1 MIPDSA
7 AEAPHC
13 ERELQQSS
21 EEHGQIVDIS
31 ETQPLLENGE
41 QTTPK
46 TTFSSFTAREWGIL
60 VMLSSANLWSIVAF
74 SCIAPF
80 YPMEAKKKGLSDFE
94 IGLTFGIFELM
105 IFLASPIAGKLM
117 PRFGPK
123 NLFTIGLTSTGTIA
137 ILFGFIDLIPTRRE
151 FFIASLIIRILEGIG
166 EAAFVTSSFTIN
178 ANCFPGM
185 LSTILGILQTCGGV
199 GFSLGPFLGGIL
211 YDIGG
216 FRLPFYSLGV
226 AMFLMAFL
234 SRWLIPKDQ
243 GEKTEPHSST
253 GYKGLLRIPT
263 IWIMMFALFNSA
275 ISTSFVNPAMAG
287 HLESFH
293 LSPPV
298 LGLLF
303 LLSGAFYSVTA
314 PLNGMLVDRFKCHLG
329 GMMVAPAAIIISL
342 SLNGPSPLLP
352 LTKSL
357 PLVIIAQI
365 IFGAGL
371 STLQIPTYRNTLEA
385 AEKAGFEDGTTTYG
399 LVSGLFEAVYSFG
412 AFVGPTAGGL
422 IQQHYGFAWTVTIIS
437 AFHLCFLMMFS
448 IFYIYKKCKRKEEDI
463 NA

>member
-7 AEAPHC
+7 AEAS
-13 ERELQQSS
+13 ERELQQST
-21 EEHGQIVDIS
+21 EENGEIVDVS
-31 ETQPLLENGE
+31 ETQPLLDNGE
-41 QTTPK
+41 PATPK

-60 VMLSSANLWSIVAF
+60 VMLASANLWSIVAF

-105 IFLASPIAGKLM
+105 IFLASPIAGKL
-117 PRFGPK
+117 
-123 NLFTIGLTSTGTIA
+123 
-137 ILFGFIDLIPTRRE
+137 
-151 FFIASLIIRILEGIG
+151 
-166 EAAFVTSSFTIN
+166 
-178 ANCFPGM
+178 
-185 LSTILGILQTCGGV
+185 GILQTCGGI

-211 YDIGG
+211 YDMGG

-234 SRWLIPKDQ
+234 SRWLIPRDQ
-243 GEKTEPHSST
+243 VDAK
-253 GYKGLLRIPT
+253 YLLWPQ
-263 IWIMMFALFNSA
+263 
-275 ISTSFVNPAMAG
+275 
-287 HLESFH
+287 
-293 LSPPV
+293 
-298 LGLLF
+298 
-303 LLSGAFYSVTA
+303 SGRRKVKFGPRGVTA

-342 SLNGPSPLLP
+342 SLNGPSPFLP

-357 PLVIIAQI
+357 PLVIISQI

-385 AEKAGFEDGTTTYG
+385 AEKAGFEDGTATYG
-399 LVSGLFEAVYSFG
+399 LISGLFEAVYSFG

-422 IQQHYGFAWTVTIIS
+422 IQQHFGFAWTVTVIS

-448 IFYIYKKCKRKEEDI
+448 VFYIYKKCKRKEEDI